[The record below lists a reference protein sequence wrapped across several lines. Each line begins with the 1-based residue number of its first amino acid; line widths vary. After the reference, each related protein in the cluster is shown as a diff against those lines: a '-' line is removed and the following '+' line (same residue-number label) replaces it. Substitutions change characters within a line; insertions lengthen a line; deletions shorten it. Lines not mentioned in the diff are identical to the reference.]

1 MTINQGLELNELK
14 IIMAEI
20 SKLHMTA
27 LKELFKVR
35 LSLRPGIP
43 IDRLRKSVLTQPSNG

>member
-14 IIMAEI
+14 VLIADT
-20 SKLHMTA
+20 SNLDMTA

>member
-1 MTINQGLELNELK
+1 MTINQGLELSELK

-20 SKLHMTA
+20 SNLHMTA

>member
-20 SKLHMTA
+20 SNLHMTA